1 MEMSNMDLGLQNM
14 QIRADNKMVMSNMVL
29 VLQNENKGFD
39 GNE

>member
-1 MEMSNMDLGLQNM
+1 MEMSNMVLGLQNM